1 MVDPLHKHVEDATLA
16 LNFGRSAYEV
26 GDYELAAD
34 LFGRCE
40 REVRLAQAIALDDAG
55 LTRGRR

>member
-1 MVDPLHKHVEDATLA
+1 MVDPLLKRVEDATVA
-16 LNFGRSAYEV
+16 LQFGRSAYDG

-40 REVRLAQAIALDDAG
+40 REVHLAQTIALDAAG